1 MGGMRPSGQYV
12 MTGQPGMRMPGMVM
26 SRSGMIGGS
35 SGYGMGSAVPAQGS
49 YPMQSG
55 MGMSGM
61 SPRPGM
67 LRPSMR
73 GSGGPGMM
81 PGMPGGSGMGMQGQS
96 GIMQG
101 GMGMQSSG
109 MGMGGMPQQQQQQ
122 QQGGSS
128 QLMAHLQRG
137 NSMPQQ
143 QPGNPYQQQPR
154 Y

>member
-1 MGGMRPSGQYV
+1 MGGMRPSGQYI

-35 SGYGMGSAVPAQGS
+35 AGYGMGSAVPSQGS

-61 SPRPGM
+61 SARPGM
-67 LRPSMR
+67 MPPSMR
-73 GSGGPGMM
+73 SGGGPGMM
-81 PGMPGGSGMGMQGQS
+81 PGMPGGSGMGMQGQG
-96 GIMQG
+96 GIMQGG
-101 GMGMQSSG
+101 GMGMQSGG
-109 MGMGGMPQQQQQQ
+109 MGMGGMQQQQQP
-122 QQGGSS
+122 GGSS

-137 NSMPQQ
+137 NSMSQ